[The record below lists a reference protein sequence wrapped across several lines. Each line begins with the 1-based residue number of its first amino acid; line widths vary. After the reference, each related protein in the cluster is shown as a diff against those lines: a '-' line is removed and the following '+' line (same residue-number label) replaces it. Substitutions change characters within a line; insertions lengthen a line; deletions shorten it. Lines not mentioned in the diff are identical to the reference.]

1 MVLSD
6 LLENEYFPRKR
17 SISSDS
23 TKKHYR
29 ITIAHLGL
37 MLGRPA
43 TLADL
48 DEDVAERFIVWC
60 QNHRKLARATIHQ
73 RRCYLVAF
81 WGWCAKR
88 RMVEKWPT
96 VEPVAV
102 PRHVPEAWTLD
113 ELERLM
119 AACRACRGHIGD
131 VRANL
136 WWPSIHA
143 FWFYEGE
150 RVSASLSARW
160 ADYHDGILMIP
171 AERRKG
177 QSKPAVY
184 DLHPIVRDWLDLIR
198 QPARELIWPWPYDRS
213 RFYQLYR
220 ELIESAA
227 LPWKPRTGPQKLRR
241 THATYVLAS
250 GGDPTASLMHSSPDV
265 TQRFYLDTRIVRP
278 QPQNRQLPRVG

>member
-1 MVLSD
+1 MLLADVL
-6 LLENEYFPRKR
+6 EFEYFPRKR
-17 SISSDS
+17 AIRSES
-23 TKKHYR
+23 TKTHYR
-29 ITIAHLGL
+29 IAVKHLGL
-37 MLGRPA
+37 VLGRPSMVG
-43 TLADL
+43 DL
-48 DEDVAERFIVWC
+48 TDDTIERFIVWC
-60 QNHRKLARATIHQ
+60 LNVRKLAPYTVKQ
-73 RRCYLVAF
+73 RRGYLVAL
-81 WGWCAKR
+81 WNWLAKR
-88 RMVEKWPT
+88 GLTPHWPT
-96 VEPVAV
+96 VEPVSV
-102 PRHVPEAWTLD
+102 PRHVPEAWTLE

-119 AACRACRGHIGD
+119 AACRAARGHIGD
-131 VRANL
+131 VRASL

-150 RVSASLSARW
+150 RVSASLAARW

-220 ELIESAA
+220 ELVESAG

-278 QPQNRQLPRVG
+278 VPQNRQLPRVG